1 MSQDAPFWRNVT
13 IISIAHFA
21 IILALFRW
29 NVDAR
34 RPDLQTIVW
43 MSGAIAETV
52 AKPESS
58 RKDSSAE
65 KTSLPKSPQTNPE
78 ENLEQRP
85 TPAPSDLQ
93 LPAPTPSPAAAST
106 PIPKPTAA
114 ASASPRVTP
123 KTTPKPTRKKVVTA
137 TPAPKATAKKKM
149 SPIEEKKE
157 NDSAKVAPSNASD
170 ADGSNSASTASDG
183 SAGASE
189 YRWYG
194 KMLHDRFYSEWVQP
208 KTSTA
213 VGTKISALVRI
224 RIEKD
229 GRISSFAIVKPS
241 GNIVVD
247 ESVAAVGE
255 RVKQVDPLPTGLGS
269 GAHYEVTINFELSP
283 EM

>member
-21 IILALFRW
+21 IIIALFRW
-29 NVDAR
+29 NVDVR

-43 MSGAIAETV
+43 MSGAIAEAL

-58 RKDSSAE
+58 RNDSLVE
-65 KTSLPKSPQTNPE
+65 KTSPHKSDQTNPE
-78 ENLEQRP
+78 ENLEQPP

-93 LPAPTPSPAAAST
+93 LPAPTPSPAASST
-106 PIPKPTAA
+106 PISKPTPAA
-114 ASASPRVTP
+114 KASPQMTP
-123 KTTPKPTRKKVVTA
+123 KTTPKPGRKKVVTA
-137 TPAPKATAKKKM
+137 SPTPKATAKKKIA
-149 SPIEEKKE
+149 PVEEKKG
-157 NDSAKVAPSNASD
+157 NGAAKIAPSNPSG
-170 ADGSNSASTASDG
+170 ADGSTSASAASGG

-229 GRISSFAIVKPS
+229 GRISSFTIVKPS

-255 RVKQVDPLPTGLGS
+255 RVKQVDPLPSGLGNGS
-269 GAHYEVTINFELSP
+269 YYEVTINFELSP
-283 EM
+283 EL

>member
-21 IILALFRW
+21 IIIALFRW
-29 NVDAR
+29 SVDAR

-43 MSGAIAETV
+43 MSGAIAEAV

-58 RKDSSAE
+58 RNESSAE
-65 KTSLPKSPQTNPE
+65 KTSPIKSAQTNPG

-85 TPAPSDLQ
+85 TPVPSDLQ
-93 LPAPTPSPAAAST
+93 LPAPTPSPAASPTA
-106 PIPKPTAA
+106 IPKPTAVA
-114 ASASPRVTP
+114 IASPRVTP
-123 KTTPKPTRKKVVTA
+123 KTTPKPARKKVVSA
-137 TPAPKATAKKKM
+137 TPTPRGVAKKKM
-149 SPIEEKKE
+149 APVEEKK
-157 NDSAKVAPSNASD
+157 DSDAAKIAPSNASG
-170 ADGSNSASTASDG
+170 ADGSKSDSTGSGG

-213 VGTKISALVRI
+213 VGIKISALVRI

-229 GRISSFAIVKPS
+229 GRISSFTIVKPS

-255 RVKQVDPLPTGLGS
+255 RVKQVDPLPTGLVSGS
-269 GAHYEVTINFELSP
+269 HYEVTINFELSP
-283 EM
+283 EL

>member
-21 IILALFRW
+21 IIIALFRW

-58 RKDSSAE
+58 RNDSSAE

-85 TPAPSDLQ
+85 TPSAPSDLQ
-93 LPAPTPSPAAAST
+93 LPPPTPSPAASST

-123 KTTPKPTRKKVVTA
+123 KTTPKPTRKKVVAA
-137 TPAPKATAKKKM
+137 TPTPKATAKKKM
-149 SPIEEKKE
+149 SPLEEKKE
-157 NDSAKVAPSNASD
+157 NDSAKVMPSNASD
-170 ADGSNSASTASDG
+170 AGSKSDSTASGG

-213 VGTKISALVRI
+213 VGTKMSALVRI

-229 GRISSFAIVKPS
+229 GRISSFTIVKPS

-269 GAHYEVTINFELSP
+269 GSHYEVTINFELSP
-283 EM
+283 EL